1 MDTEFKKTRFQ
12 LTVITILHSIESTY
26 RRSLRGK
33 TMEDLNSSRIF
44 TQMDN
49 LGGKAGLPTKK
60 KFSLFKP
67 GTW

>member
-1 MDTEFKKTRFQ
+1 M
-12 LTVITILHSIESTY
+12 VESAY
-26 RRSLRGK
+26 RRAIRGK
-33 TMEDLNSSRIF
+33 TMEDLNSSKIF

-49 LGGKAGLPTKK
+49 IGSRNQIPIKK